1 MVTRILLLTVLLAG
15 LLATGCSK
23 HAAPVVR
30 SRVRAFPTEDALQ
43 VVDFAQAYKSP
54 VSKNLGGFSG
64 RHMFDGLPFHLDSR
78 ITLYGQS
85 QANWDLRSN
94 PTANPDAKY
103 PDLIGVPVNRTF
115 QELHVIHATTWPDVD
130 GETVAVIRLHYDDD
144 TTCDFP
150 IIYGAQVR
158 DHQRI
163 RTEESEDLS
172 DPDSKIVWRGPG
184 VSGFK
189 STSRAF
195 KSRFI
200 NPHPFKTVST
210 LDVVSTR
217 HLAGY
222 QLLAMTTADSDYQRA
237 VTDPV
242 PSGEPERHFDD
253 TLTVEV
259 RDATTGQPVKGALVK
274 PFMDTDGPY
283 MVATP
288 LYTDENGDGTI
299 RYPKSRTAHI
309 SLSVETKG
317 YANAYTNWAN
327 DFPATNTIQLT
338 SSP

>member
-1 MVTRILLLTVLLAG
+1 MATRILLLTMLLAG

-30 SRVRAFPTEDALQ
+30 SRVRTFPTEDALQ
-43 VVDFAQAYKSP
+43 VVDFAQAYKSS

-78 ITLYGQS
+78 ITFYGQS

-103 PDLIGVPVNRTF
+103 PDLIGVPMNRTF

-184 VSGFK
+184 G
-189 STSRAF
+189 
-195 KSRFI
+195 SRFQI
-200 NPHPFKTVST
+200 HGAGIQEQVHQSPPVPNRENTGCRFDPSSGGVST
-210 LDVVSTR
+210 
-217 HLAGY
+217 AGHDGGG
-222 QLLAMTTADSDYQRA
+222 LGLPARCNR
-237 VTDPV
+237 
-242 PSGEPERHFDD
+242 SG
-253 TLTVEV
+253 
-259 RDATTGQPVKGALVK
+259 
-274 PFMDTDGPY
+274 
-283 MVATP
+283 
-288 LYTDENGDGTI
+288 
-299 RYPKSRTAHI
+299 
-309 SLSVETKG
+309 SVG
-317 YANAYTNWAN
+317 
-327 DFPATNTIQLT
+327 
-338 SSP
+338 